1 MDILKI
7 LTESAR
13 DLIPEDL
20 DVLETELATGDFDDE
35 YRAKC
40 LARLSECRLWLSGEA
55 QPEEDKKPAQNPDP
69 RPQPKG
75 GSGVK
80 VSFSALAPTQPA
92 AAAQATAEEM
102 LLSEVQGLRK
112 QPTYKTM
119 FKKFAAETDALDASF
134 IDVHPGFFQPWELDA
149 IISVKQ
155 MPEAFLEK
163 YFDALDHDKL
173 ARYQKFSEAFFMKHF
188 ADLSPMVVLQCGK
201 NPWRKKSNRSKQLD
215 IFLRAHGTPGHLNMC
230 HGPSLFISEIGSLLY
245 GGDPDLFA
253 EILFYF
259 FLAPIYAQ
267 GRFGAEG
274 AFPSQAHAERI
285 AVK

>member
-20 DVLETELATGDFDDE
+20 DVLETELATGDYDDD

-40 LARLSECRLWLSGEA
+40 IARLSECRLWLSGET
-55 QPEEDKKPAQNPDP
+55 QPEANKRPAQDAEPK
-69 RPQPKG
+69 PQPKG
-75 GSGVK
+75 GWGVR

-92 AAAQATAEEM
+92 AAAKATAEDM
-102 LLSEVQGLRK
+102 LLNEVLGLRK

-119 FKKFAAETDALDASF
+119 FKKFAAETVALDAAF
-134 IDVHPGFFQPWELDA
+134 IDAHPAFFQPWELDA

-173 ARYQKFSEAFFMKHF
+173 ARYQQFSEAFYMKHF
-188 ADLSPMVVLQCGK
+188 ADLNATIVLQCGK

-215 IFLRAHGTPGHLNMC
+215 IFLRLKG
-230 HGPSLFISEIGSLLY
+230 
-245 GGDPDLFA
+245 
-253 EILFYF
+253 
-259 FLAPIYAQ
+259 
-267 GRFGAEG
+267 
-274 AFPSQAHAERI
+274 
-285 AVK
+285 VKI